1 MSQDQNSFDRLQ
13 AAGVITGS
21 DVAESL
27 RPALDGLSTAEVELL
42 IGINEKMA
50 AALPEVE
57 AHEDITGNGIF

>member
-50 AALPEVE
+50 ATLPEVE